1 MGELSMTDQTA
12 IKQVALY
19 GLGNM
24 GYLVGQRLAAKFS
37 LLASDLDS
45 SALEK
50 AAAQYQAKP
59 ITDVSQLEHCDVVV
73 LCLPSPAA
81 SHGVLRQIAP
91 HLRKDC
97 IVVETSTVN
106 PSDIHHSL
114 SILAPYGVRLI
125 DASIMAGVSQMANG
139 TAMLLVGG
147 DESDVD
153 QVRSVLDAIAVK
165 SIHFG
170 PAGAGAAA
178 KVINNAVAHA
188 VMVVV
193 VEAGAMA
200 TAAGLDCNKLV
211 ELLSDKQLGLHRPL
225 THRYAERIM
234 SDNYA
239 GGMPLEAARKD
250 SVLALELAQSLQV
263 PIFAIQG
270 AHSVYEIAQAA
281 GYGREDYAA
290 IAKIWADWGKP
301 AVPSTAASSD

>member
-1 MGELSMTDQTA
+1 MTNPSA
-12 IKQVALY
+12 INQSQVALY

-24 GYLVGQRLAAKFS
+24 GYLVGERLAASFAVKV
-37 LLASDLDS
+37 ADLD
-45 SALEK
+45 
-50 AAAQYQAKP
+50 AAAMERAATEFQAQT
-59 ITDVSQLEHCDVVV
+59 ITEPAQLADCKAVV

-81 SHGVLRQIAP
+81 SQSVLRHIAP
-91 HLRKDC
+91 HLSSGC

-106 PSDIHHSL
+106 PSDIASSESVL
-114 SILAPYGVRLI
+114 KPYGIRLV
-125 DASIMAGVSQMANG
+125 DASIMAGVTQMAAG

-147 DESDVD
+147 DDADVAA
-153 QVRSVLDAIAVK
+153 VRDVLEAIAQK
-165 SIHFG
+165 IIHFG
-170 PAGAGAAA
+170 PTGAGAAA

-211 ELLSDKQLGLHRPL
+211 DLLADKQMGLHRPL

-234 SDNYA
+234 SGNYN

-263 PIFAIQG
+263 PLFAIQG
-270 AHSVYEIAQAA
+270 AHTAYEISQAA
-281 GYGREDYAA
+281 GHGRHDYAA
-290 IAKIWADWGKP
+290 VAKIWEEWGKP
-301 AVPSTAASSD
+301 AVPTAG